1 MIRLLSILILGISLS
16 ACQAQ
21 SNAEGIDTEGLKSK
35 AQEENVFVVDVRTQ
49 AEVNAGYI
57 AEADYFINV
66 QASDFADQIAG
77 LDKDATYIVYCRS
90 GVRSTSALN
99 YMEQQG
105 FTKLYELKGGILNYN
120 DPNTI
125 VTK

>member
-35 AQEENVFVVDVRTQ
+35 AQEEHVFVVDVRTK
-49 AEVNAGYI
+49 AEVDAGYI
-57 AEADYFINV
+57 AEADYFFNV
-66 QASDFADQIAG
+66 QGSDFADQIAG

>member
-35 AQEENVFVVDVRTQ
+35 AQEENVFVVDVSTK

-57 AEADYFINV
+57 AEADYFFNV
-66 QASDFADQIAG
+66 QGSDFADQIAG
-77 LDKDATYIVYCRS
+77 LDKYATYIVYCRS

>member
-1 MIRLLSILILGISLS
+1 MIRLLSILILGIGLS

-21 SNAEGIDTEGLKSK
+21 SNAEGIDTKGLISK
-35 AQEENVFVVDVRTQ
+35 AQEENVYVIDVRTQ
-49 AEVNAGYI
+49 AEVDAGYI
-57 AEADYFINV
+57 AEADYFFNV
-66 QASDFADQIAG
+66 QGSGFAEQIAS

-90 GVRSTSALN
+90 GVRSTSAIN
-99 YMEQQG
+99 YMADQG

>member
-1 MIRLLSILILGISLS
+1 MIRLLSILILGLSLI

-21 SNAEGIDTEGLKSK
+21 SNAEGIDTDGLKSK

-49 AEVNAGYI
+49 AEVDAGYI

-90 GVRSTSALN
+90 GVRSTSALK

-105 FTKLYELKGGILNYN
+105 FTKLYELKGGILNYK